1 VSDERRRPGEEGGPR
16 NNSFLR
22 ILTSVKV
29 AIVLIAWLVLGGIAA
44 TVIPALGTGFFR
56 SPFFIAPAIAFFV
69 NLAACSVQRFVRE
82 LRRPGRH
89 RHGPDLLHLGL
100 LVLVV
105 GAVISYTG
113 KRMGTVSLAPGE
125 SATLPD
131 GTTLTVA
138 DFRFDRYPD
147 GRPKEWATTVRIDRD
162 GQTLLEGFVLRVNRP
177 LRRSGFSYYQS
188 SYGEAWQLGMRVG
201 TGPDIALHE
210 GEQATLGGTVVAFM
224 TTEAVGDAVRAVVRI
239 GEGDA
244 AKVVRAAPGDLLG
257 DAVVTEVRAVLTT
270 GIQAVA
276 DPGWPVVAAALALV
290 ALGTALTFLQKLREA
305 A

>member
-1 VSDERRRPGEEGGPR
+1 MNPL
-16 NNSFLR
+16 LR
-22 ILTSVKV
+22 VLTSVKV
-29 AIVLIAWLVLGGIAA
+29 AIALIAWLVLGGIAA
-44 TVIPALGTGFFR
+44 TVVPGLGTGFFR

-69 NLAACSVQRFVRE
+69 NLSACSVRRFVRE

-100 LVLVV
+100 MVLVV
-105 GAVISYTG
+105 GAVISYQG
-113 KRMGTVSLAPGE
+113 KRMGMVSLAPGE

-131 GTTLTVA
+131 GSTLTVT

-147 GRPKEWATTVRIDRD
+147 GRPKDWATTVRIERD
-162 GQTLLEGFVLRVNRP
+162 GRTLLDGFVLRVNRP

-188 SYGEAWQLGMRVG
+188 SYGEAWQLGLRVG

-210 GEQATLGGTVVAFM
+210 GEQATLAGMVVAFLSAEKVDG
-224 TTEAVGDAVRAVVRI
+224 TARAVVRI
-239 GEGDA
+239 GEGDGA
-244 AKVVRAAPGDLLG
+244 TVVRAAPGDTLG
-257 DAVVTEVRAVLTT
+257 GALVTGVRTVLTT

-276 DPGWPVVAAALALV
+276 DPGWPVVATALALV
-290 ALGTALTFLQKLREA
+290 ALGTAVTFLQKLRGA

>member
-1 VSDERRRPGEEGGPR
+1 MNPL
-16 NNSFLR
+16 LR
-22 ILTSVKV
+22 VLTSVKV
-29 AIVLIAWLVLGGIAA
+29 AIALIAWLVLGGIAA
-44 TVIPALGTGFFR
+44 TVVPGLGTGFFR

-69 NLAACSVQRFVRE
+69 NLSACSVRRFVRE

-100 LVLVV
+100 MVLVV
-105 GAVISYTG
+105 GAVISYQG
-113 KRMGTVSLAPGE
+113 KRMGMVSLAPGE

-131 GTTLTVA
+131 GSTLTVT

-147 GRPKEWATTVRIDRD
+147 GRPKDWATTVRVERD
-162 GQTLLEGFVLRVNRP
+162 GRTLLDGFVLRVNRP

-188 SYGEAWQLGMRVG
+188 SYGEAWQLGLRVG

-210 GEQATLGGTVVAFM
+210 GEQATLAGMVVAFLSAEKVDG
-224 TTEAVGDAVRAVVRI
+224 TARAVVRI
-239 GEGDA
+239 GEGDGA
-244 AKVVRAAPGDLLG
+244 TVVRAAPGDTLG
-257 DAVVTEVRAVLTT
+257 GALVTGVRTVLTT

-276 DPGWPVVAAALALV
+276 DPGWPVVATALALV
-290 ALGTALTFLQKLREA
+290 ALGTAVTFLQKLRGA